1 MSSGH
6 LQPPWLRRSE
16 ANPSSPT
23 TKRPIL
29 LDWSFCAYGQ
39 QDDGFERPVQAN
51 SPVDCLPGRGP
62 AAAGRIRPP
71 PPKVQFERTGLF
83 AFRKRIAGRIRKAA
97 LGKCPVDTCNRRG
110 MEQAKPSYRSTVI
123 MLYCFINRISSRLTF
138 SFCSS
143 SSSWFRR
150 FLEKSILIATGIMGL
165 LDRPVN
171 RPHFTSV
178 LV

>member
-1 MSSGH
+1 MGGH
-6 LQPPWLRRSE
+6 IMHAADCKNLS
-16 ANPSSPT
+16 
-23 TKRPIL
+23 K
-29 LDWSFCAYGQ
+29 
-39 QDDGFERPVQAN
+39 
-51 SPVDCLPGRGP
+51 SPVGDFRQPETNPFGLVFFSTGACTWAKIL
-62 AAAGRIRPP
+62 IRLQ
-71 PPKVQFERTGLF
+71 VWNLF
-83 AFRKRIAGRIRKAA
+83 AMGGQIMRAADCKNLSKSPVGDFRQPETNPFGLVFFVRF
-97 LGKCPVDTCNRRG
+97 CNSRG
-110 MEQAKPSYRSTVI
+110 MERAKPSYRSTVI